1 MQHATCQSKSLS
13 LHTLQEFE
21 AKDLDLDDLEDWM
34 NSSVADGLSPPSV
47 RVEKDGREGTNLIL
61 TIYMYIYIYCFC
73 LVGLLYTCGCC
84 YLHFCNNTSR

>member
-61 TIYMYIYIYCFC
+61 TIYMYIYILF
-73 LVGLLYTCGCC
+73 LFGWFALHMWMLLFAF
-84 YLHFCNNTSR
+84 LQ